1 MRALALCLLA
11 LASCQEAPRPARF
24 PVQIKATSD
33 QGEPLGGV
41 KIAADGR
48 DLGTTDARGLL
59 QAALPGAEGQRVQLG
74 FVCPDRYERAGEGP
88 SLMLRR
94 FSSVDANAPQHTT
107 VDVQCAAS
115 LRSKV
120 IAVRAG
126 QPDLPVLLRGEVV
139 ARTNERGT
147 THVLLRERAGTSVRL
162 TLDTSS
168 APQLRPASP
177 VRMFAVAA
185 KDDFAVWDQPFEV
198 IAKKPKRKPKPE
210 VAPEPEAH
218 VPERLD

>member
-1 MRALALCLLA
+1 LALEACQQA
-11 LASCQEAPRPARF
+11 LHPVSF
-24 PVQIKATSD
+24 PVRVKATSD
-33 QGEPLGGV
+33 QGEPLAGV
-41 KIAADGR
+41 KIAAGGR
-48 DLGTTDARGLL
+48 ELGATDAAGLL
-59 QAALPGAEGQRVQLG
+59 QASLTGDEGQRVQLG
-74 FVCPDRYERAGEGP
+74 FVCPDRYERLGQGP
-88 SLMLRR
+88 SLILRKL
-94 FSSVDANAPQHTT
+94 SNLDLGAPQHTS
-107 VDVQCAAS
+107 VEVQCAPS

-177 VRMFAVAA
+177 VRMFAVSG

-198 IAKKPKRKPKPE
+198 IAKKPK
-210 VAPEPEAH
+210 
-218 VPERLD
+218 